1 MELTVFLL
9 IFIHYQNIN
18 LRRQLSDILLFE
30 DGYVDMLNVDTL
42 TITSTFNPI
51 KFTAP
56 SPDHPRKSRQNSCL
70 VRKTSFHSIE
80 VKLHKIFAI
89 IIKIYLHYLH
99 LQDEDNPLYTKKQS
113 QFLQVISSKVTWHFQ
128 VSYRDQKLN
137 LPPLL
142 TSRYI
147 TTRKTQSHYFTGQIC
162 WYKASFSKPS
172 EKLM

>member
-9 IFIHYQNIN
+9 IFIHYQNTN

-30 DGYVDMLNVDTL
+30 DGYVDTLNVDTL

-51 KFTAP
+51 KVTAP

-80 VKLHKIFAI
+80 EKLHKIFAI

-113 QFLQVISSKVTWHFQ
+113 QGI
-128 VSYRDQKLN
+128 
-137 LPPLL
+137 LL
-142 TSRYI
+142 STGHLI
-147 TTRKTQSHYFTGQIC
+147 QS
-162 WYKASFSKPS
+162 
-172 EKLM
+172 